1 MVEDLADFTL
11 LVFFFKYH
19 QVKFIKFSPLFFIA
33 EDRGCSNSTEDFWN
47 KKRIKNSSLIFRE
60 YWSGIC
66 IFQYLEKRL
75 DLILLQKSCSKSS
88 PGFWES
94 LSVFTKKS
102 ILTAGRRKNYNFLL
116 CQNSGTSVAK
126 LLKIFVLVSQP

>member
-1 MVEDLADFTL
+1 M
-11 LVFFFKYH
+11 
-19 QVKFIKFSPLFFIA
+19 
-33 EDRGCSNSTEDFWN
+33 EDFWN
-47 KKRIKNSSLIFRE
+47 KKRIKISSLIFRE

-102 ILTAGRRKNYNFLL
+102 ILTTERRKKIKISPLPKFGDFGCETVENICIGITAVVTCIMVEMFITDL
-116 CQNSGTSVAK
+116 TPARIPWIFEDFEISV
-126 LLKIFVLVSQP
+126 